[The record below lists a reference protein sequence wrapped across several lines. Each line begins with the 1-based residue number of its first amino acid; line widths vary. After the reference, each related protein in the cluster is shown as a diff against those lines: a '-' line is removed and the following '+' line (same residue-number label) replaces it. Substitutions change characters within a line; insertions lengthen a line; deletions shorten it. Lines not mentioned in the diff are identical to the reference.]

1 MHPPTTAHAK
11 PATFSE
17 KLVISKLIWIKKYSE
32 LTFNNEE
39 ESCKLVKKWLAV
51 RYTSSVTKGLLAWLF
66 GCLKTRGFIK
76 IKSACNKS
84 RMKWREFEGSVKR
97 KNGRAT
103 GAGPVFGR
111 SGVERESLELK
122 FARAPG
128 ESQT

>member
-51 RYTSSVTKGLLAWLF
+51 RYTSSVTKGLL
-66 GCLKTRGFIK
+66 T
-76 IKSACNKS
+76 
-84 RMKWREFEGSVKR
+84 
-97 KNGRAT
+97 
-103 GAGPVFGR
+103 
-111 SGVERESLELK
+111 
-122 FARAPG
+122 
-128 ESQT
+128 